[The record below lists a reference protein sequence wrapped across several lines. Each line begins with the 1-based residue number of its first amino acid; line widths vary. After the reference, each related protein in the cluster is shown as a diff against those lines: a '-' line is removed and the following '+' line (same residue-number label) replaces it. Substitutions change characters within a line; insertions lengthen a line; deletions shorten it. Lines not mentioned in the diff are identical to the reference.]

1 MRLRRLNKWV
11 RRLIFLGIGLFLAYL
26 CLCWI
31 MATEVISPKR
41 VIPVRPK
48 SMVEWETSPGT
59 MSWASPS
66 VVQGKADTVFV
77 MAHGLL
83 AQQDFWAELGQKL
96 QDDGYGVVI
105 PPMPGQGTSPLK
117 SVGFGVTEAQV
128 VRETIDKIKAKHIIL
143 MGCSMG
149 GAAVWLA
156 SDHPRVDAV
165 ITEGAYGRL
174 EPVTRY
180 WFERKSKGGAIIFRP
195 VIWMASWRIGK
206 SPSAVNPVET
216 AAKFKKPALVIQ
228 CSGDNLIPME
238 QAKELAQV
246 SGAEYWEI
254 PDLKHAH
261 GQDVGG

>member
-1 MRLRRLNKWV
+1 M
-11 RRLIFLGIGLFLAYL
+11 
-26 CLCWI
+26 

-41 VIPVRPK
+41 VIPLMPRAFK
-48 SMVEWETSPGT
+48 EWETSPGT

-66 VVQGKADTVFV
+66 VVSGKAETVFV
-77 MAHGLL
+77 MAHGLGG
-83 AQQDFWAELGQKL
+83 QQDFYSDLGMKL
-96 QDDGYGVVI
+96 QDEGYGVVI

-117 SVGFGVTEAQV
+117 EVGFGVTESEVIKQ
-128 VRETIDKIKAKHIIL
+128 TIDKIKAKHIIL
-143 MGCSMG
+143 VGCSMG

-180 WFERKSKGGAIIFRP
+180 WFERKTKGGAFLFRP
-195 VIWMASWRIGK
+195 VIWIASWRTGK
-206 SPSAVNPVET
+206 QPSSVNPVET

-228 CSGDNLIPME
+228 CGGDNLIPME

-246 SGAEYWEI
+246 SGAEFWEI
-254 PDLKHAH
+254 PALKHAC
-261 GQDVGG
+261 GQDVGPEYLEKIEKIAEKLH